1 MIPTNHHHHPQHSCQ
16 LDRLDGR
23 RTREQPRSSI
33 IIIIHHH
40 HHHPSSPSS
49 ALSTTHVIWHVFIH
63 LVVINDLLIL
73 LRVSSHSK
81 YDDILHRRRVV
92 AEGHEADVRLIIRLS
107 GQEA

>member
-1 MIPTNHHHHPQHSCQ
+1 MIPTNHHHPQQSCQ

-40 HHHPSSPSS
+40 HHHHHHPSS
-49 ALSTTHVIWHVFIH
+49 ALSTTHIVWYVFIH